1 MHTDGRLRMRNPWD
15 VFEIAMN
22 DVALAEDLLRD
33 RRTRIGF
40 REELE
45 RTLRMFEL
53 PAPMRGETPGIAT
66 ARRERDAAAPKAV
79 LALR

>member
-1 MHTDGRLRMRNPWD
+1 MRNPWD

-22 DVALAEDLLRD
+22 DAALAEDLLRD
-33 RRTRIGF
+33 RGTRIAF

-45 RTLRMFEL
+45 WTLRMVEL
-53 PAPMRGETPGIAT
+53 PAPMPGETARVAT

>member
-1 MHTDGRLRMRNPWD
+1 MTQP
-15 VFEIAMN
+15 
-22 DVALAEDLLRD
+22 LAEDVLRD
-33 RRTRIGF
+33 RRARVAC

-45 RTLRMFEL
+45 RTLRMVEL
-53 PAPMRGETPGIAT
+53 PAPMPGETARIAT